1 MHGAGKWV
9 DGWSVRGCRSQEN
22 AQDGEI
28 DPTDRVLRVRGIGG
42 SNVKQQPHELERQLR
57 AERERERES
66 KQQCAGSNNNKKKP
80 SGHQSIRRVCRRDP
94 TGNQGQ
100 NSQTC
105 PFEACQWPCRAAN
118 ASNLAQLGERL
129 FNALTVALKKDSNKG
144 RAPPRDCQGRGI

>member
-22 AQDGEI
+22 AQDGEV

-66 KQQCAGSNNNKKKP
+66 KQQCAGSNNNKK
-80 SGHQSIRRVCRRDP
+80 SHQAIRASEECVDATQQGTRDRTVKRVLLRHAN
-94 TGNQGQ
+94 G
-100 NSQTC
+100 
-105 PFEACQWPCRAAN
+105 RAARQTRPTWP
-118 ASNLAQLGERL
+118 SWE
-129 FNALTVALKKDSNKG
+129 
-144 RAPPRDCQGRGI
+144 RDCSMR